1 MLSCIGGFFVK
12 DYLAYKNFSWRFA
25 STYLKATN
33 QNTCISPAGVY
44 LLLSMVAAGAVG
56 ETRQELDA
64 LLSGDTLENAMDLA
78 KNIEECYAIMNR
90 TTISFPKD
98 LTVKSEYALKLS
110 TGFSNMNIQPSE
122 ANDWLS
128 AQNLINFKAR
138 WKTLF
143 AETEKVFYMD
153 VADGAVQ
160 ERQIPFIWQNFQSL
174 SYKET
179 EEYIS
184 VSVPF
189 ATECHMVLAMPKAR
203 ELSDCVRDPSFL
215 ENALNLSPVP
225 EHELQPVHLSM
236 PRFGLK
242 NHLKD
247 LKPTLQSMGVSQI
260 FDRERSQIT
269 EMMDKRGY
277 IETIVQDAEV
287 AVDAKGAYALALTTA
302 VMGVSGMGCQ
312 GERMKSIS
320 FDRPFMFAIWQSEPT
335 PVPLFIGAI
344 QAP

>member
-1 MLSCIGGFFVK
+1 MK

-44 LLLSMVAAGAVG
+44 LLLSMVAEGAVG

-78 KNIEECYAIMNR
+78 KNIEECCAIMNR

-98 LTVKSEYALKLS
+98 LKVKSEYAVKLS
-110 TGFSNMNIQPSE
+110 TGFSNINIQPSE
-122 ANDWLS
+122 SKEQLR

-143 AETEKVFYMD
+143 AETKKVFYMD
-153 VADGAVQ
+153 ADDGALQ
-160 ERQIPFIWQNFQSL
+160 EHKIPFIWQNFQSL

-189 ATECHMVLAMPKAR
+189 TTECHMVLAMPKGR
-203 ELSDCVRDPSFL
+203 ELSACVKDPVFL
-215 ENALNLSPVP
+215 ENALTLSPVP
-225 EHELQPVHLSM
+225 EHKLRPVHLSM

-247 LKPTLQSMGVSQI
+247 LKPTLQNMGVNRV
-260 FDRERSQIT
+260 FDQETSQIT

-287 AVDAKGAYALALTTA
+287 AVDAKGACAFALTTVA
-302 VMGVSGMGCQ
+302 MGVSGMVCQ
-312 GERMKSIS
+312 PPVKSIS
-320 FDRPFMFAIWQSEPT
+320 FDRPFVFAIWQSEPT
-335 PVPLFIGAI
+335 PVPLFVGAF